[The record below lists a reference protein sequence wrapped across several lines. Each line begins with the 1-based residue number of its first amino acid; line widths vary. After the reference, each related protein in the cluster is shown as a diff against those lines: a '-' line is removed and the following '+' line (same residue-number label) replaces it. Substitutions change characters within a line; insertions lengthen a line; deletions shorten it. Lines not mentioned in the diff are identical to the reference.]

1 MQYRSATSRK
11 QSDGATLWFAEWL
24 GGPSLAKIAN
34 CRLANLAGDMR
45 RTVVITG
52 EPDTYFSQPAEC
64 SIGAVRHV
72 RGYVTTDDAGLM
84 VFRQT
89 YY

>member
-1 MQYRSATSRK
+1 MRFRCDTSEA
-11 QSDGATLWFAEWL
+11 QPDGAVIWSTKWI
-24 GGPSLAKIAN
+24 GGPTLAKIEN

-45 RTVVITG
+45 RTVTVTG
-52 EPDTYFSQPAEC
+52 HPDTYFSIPAEC
-64 SIGAVRHV
+64 SIAGAKV
-72 RGYVTTDDAGLM
+72 RGYVTSEDNNL